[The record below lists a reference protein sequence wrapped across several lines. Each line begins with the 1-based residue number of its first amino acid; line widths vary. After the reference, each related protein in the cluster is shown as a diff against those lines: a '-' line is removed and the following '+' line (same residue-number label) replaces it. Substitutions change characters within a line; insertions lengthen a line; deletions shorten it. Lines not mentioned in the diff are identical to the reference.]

1 MRYIKAR
8 TEELRRESR
17 ENQVGEKSM
26 ASEEKTLNV
35 RLLSMESK
43 HGSLLK
49 KNEKLIKSLA
59 AKEQELNELKKEA

>member
-8 TEELRRESR
+8 TEELRKESR
-17 ENQVGEKSM
+17 GNQAAQRGAV
-26 ASEEKTLNV
+26 SEEKTLNV
-35 RLLSMESK
+35 RLLSLESK

-59 AKEQELNELKKEA
+59 QKEQDLN

>member
-8 TEELRRESR
+8 TEELRKESR
-17 ENQVGEKSM
+17 GGQIERSA

-59 AKEQELNELKKEA
+59 LKEQELI